1 MTPTED
7 FIHTL
12 GSLKAGDLG
21 RLRNHAGLLL
31 DESVEGFDIFSGL
44 WWPLRAKNERAP
56 RREVAW
62 LVAKL
67 YAFCPMPQSDGA
79 TLASQLGNPH
89 PGEDCAGK
97 QQRFDELLL
106 LPLSQIEPALQWAL
120 PVIAKNGGRLDWVR
134 LTDELSRWERDHTRT
149 KWAKEFLRVLH

>member
-1 MTPTED
+1 M
-7 FIHTL
+7 
-12 GSLKAGDLG
+12 
-21 RLRNHAGLLL
+21 
-31 DESVEGFDIFSGL
+31 
-44 WWPLRAKNERAP
+44 
-56 RREVAW
+56 AW